1 MFDRR
6 NVSFLQARCETWDD
20 VHETSVQSLGA
31 PSHQASRTHRLA
43 RFYFVIALV
52 LSIVSSAN
60 ANTPTATG
68 TFRWDAGQGER
79 DYYYATFTDTIAN
92 VIATAETNFLNQELT
107 MFGSTPCSPF
117 SNRNNGNN
125 ANLPVPPMWPLI
137 DSDFSWTDVP
147 SATDDYGLIPIPPE
161 VDVLLVYKHAL
172 NGQIHYCKGYNLTD
186 SIGNLSSNE
195 GQLTFISLSN
205 NEFDAPSTTVPG
217 SPTSVSATPSDTE
230 VTVSWT
236 APSNDGG
243 STITGYTVTGDPS
256 GTCEVDGTTTQCTIT
271 GLTNGTPYT
280 FTVKAT
286 NAEGDS
292 EDSQASQSVTPV
304 APATVPGPPTS
315 VSATPSNTEAT
326 VSWTAPGDDGGSTI
340 TGYTVTATP
349 GGATCTTNGETTCTI
364 TGLTNGTPYTFTVK
378 ATNAEG
384 DSEDSQASQ
393 SVTPV
398 APATVSGI
406 TLRDASGNSLPTALM
421 SNLPFSVRVALVD
434 DNGDPFENE
443 NENGTVTLTATGGSD
458 ASAALRFAFG
468 NASTPVSA
476 TIPVGESSVLIENVV
491 FTGASAGSITLNAV
505 VEGGSGDGLTQQVT
519 GLTFTPVTL
528 SLTSPSSD
536 LPADGVST
544 TLLTIELT
552 EADGAGQEGQTIRLT
567 TDLGTL
573 FAGESVSGGG
583 SQTLTITTDAN
594 GMAKATLRAPDTTG
608 VATITA
614 ACPGDCPT
622 TFNVTF
628 IGAITNI
635 ASVAGNERAWIV
647 FDKIAGVSEVDI
659 ETWPTSDPEQV
670 TTLQALATEPVAL
683 TGLQNDT
690 ETTLRIRASFD
701 ESRKGPWS
709 DPVTVTPT
717 ATAEERSSEPSI
729 ESTSDDIQL
738 QPDPNGDGTTGTF
751 EITIRARNTSTEM
764 LPHLWMQAL
773 DVPDHVELVSVIPSA
788 GTIELVQIDGENN
801 WFWRDANLEPV
812 GADTPTQDIPY
823 IVITLRVEVQ

>member
-1 MFDRR
+1 
-6 NVSFLQARCETWDD
+6 
-20 VHETSVQSLGA
+20 
-31 PSHQASRTHRLA
+31 
-43 RFYFVIALV
+43 
-52 LSIVSSAN
+52 
-60 ANTPTATG
+60 
-68 TFRWDAGQGER
+68 
-79 DYYYATFTDTIAN
+79 
-92 VIATAETNFLNQELT
+92 
-107 MFGSTPCSPF
+107 
-117 SNRNNGNN
+117 
-125 ANLPVPPMWPLI
+125 
-137 DSDFSWTDVP
+137 
-147 SATDDYGLIPIPPE
+147 
-161 VDVLLVYKHAL
+161 
-172 NGQIHYCKGYNLTD
+172 
-186 SIGNLSSNE
+186 
-195 GQLTFISLSN
+195 
-205 NEFDAPSTTVPG
+205 
-217 SPTSVSATPSDTE
+217 
-230 VTVSWT
+230 
-236 APSNDGG
+236 
-243 STITGYTVTGDPS
+243 
-256 GTCEVDGTTTQCTIT
+256 
-271 GLTNGTPYT
+271 
-280 FTVKAT
+280 
-286 NAEGDS
+286 
-292 EDSQASQSVTPV
+292 
-304 APATVPGPPTS
+304 
-315 VSATPSNTEAT
+315 
-326 VSWTAPGDDGGSTI
+326 
-340 TGYTVTATP
+340 
-349 GGATCTTNGETTCTI
+349 
-364 TGLTNGTPYTFTVK
+364 
-378 ATNAEG
+378 
-384 DSEDSQASQ
+384 
-393 SVTPV
+393 
-398 APATVSGI
+398 
-406 TLRDASGNSLPTALM
+406 
-421 SNLPFSVRVALVD
+421 
-434 DNGDPFENE
+434 
-443 NENGTVTLTATGGSD
+443 
-458 ASAALRFAFG
+458 
-468 NASTPVSA
+468 
-476 TIPVGESSVLIENVV
+476 V

-544 TLLTIELT
+544 TLLTIEL
-552 EADGAGQEGQTIRLT
+552 ADGDGAGQEGQTIRLT